1 MSPERQRQLAYLL
14 MGLAPLF
21 WAANQVGARYAAP
34 FFPPH
39 QLAFARWFVAFAIM
53 LPFAWRALHAARAH
67 LLTEWR
73 EFLLLGAL
81 GMYICGAWVYIGAQ
95 TTTATNLSLIYAAS
109 PVIIIVLSTLIYR
122 EAMNVRQSIGAAA
135 CMAGI
140 LVIIAKGKWDTLAQ
154 VSFVVGD
161 LWIAVAATCW
171 ALYSVLLKHRPTKL
185 DSFAR
190 LTCIT
195 AGGLVVLLP
204 FTLYEMATV
213 GPVAI
218 DTRSV
223 MTALVLGIVPGF
235 GAYQAY
241 SYIQKVLPSH
251 IGGLVLYVIPL
262 YTAVVAWLF
271 LGEALRWYHIAGAAL
286 ILPGVFLATW
296 QRAEQVEG
304 VK

>member
-1 MSPERQRQLAYLL
+1 MPSEKQRQLAYLL
-14 MGLAPLF
+14 MVLAPLF
-21 WAANQVGARYAAP
+21 WTANQVGARYAAP

-39 QLAFARWFVAFAIM
+39 QLAFARWLIAFAIM
-53 LPFAWRALHAARAH
+53 LPFAWRALQAAKGHVAA
-67 LLTEWR
+67 EWR
-73 EFLLLGAL
+73 EFLLLGGL

-109 PVIIIVLSTLIYR
+109 PVIIILISTLIYR
-122 EAMNVRQSIGAAA
+122 EAMSLRQGIGAAA
-135 CMAGI
+135 CVAGI
-140 LVIIAKGKWDTLAQ
+140 LVIIAKGTWATLAQ
-154 VSFVVGD
+154 VTFVVGD

-171 ALYSVLLKHRPTKL
+171 ALYSVLLKHRATKL

-204 FTLYEMATV
+204 FTLYEMASV
-213 GPVAI
+213 GPVVI
-218 DTRSV
+218 DARSV
-223 MTALVLGIVPGF
+223 ATALVLGILPGF

-296 QRAEQVEG
+296 QGAGRVERLE
-304 VK
+304 